1 MMPQLFDDSDN
12 FDLIFDEMTL
22 DQSKNGNKATK
33 EIDEQVSKIQ
43 KIIKPFVLRRLKAE
57 VDKSIPPKKEF

>member
-1 MMPQLFDDSDN
+1 MPQLFDDSDN